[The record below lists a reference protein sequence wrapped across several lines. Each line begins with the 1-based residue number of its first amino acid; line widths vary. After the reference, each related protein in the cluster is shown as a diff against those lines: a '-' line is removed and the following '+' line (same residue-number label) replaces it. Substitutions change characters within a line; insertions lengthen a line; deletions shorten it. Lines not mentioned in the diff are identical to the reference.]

1 MTGHLLL
8 ALGLT
13 LGLLGGVLGLGR
25 LLGVRD
31 TPAAAVAGLHMLWWP
46 AALAGALVAP
56 AAGAWLVLGGA
67 VAGVGVLAVRRF
79 SGRTLAAVAG
89 FTAAGAPVWL
99 APPVFYDALVYHLGM
114 PWSWLVN
121 GSMAPVPHNLFS
133 HFPLAASVVFLGPV
147 RLGLPEAAAG
157 LHWACL
163 GLAAAAAAGLARR
176 LGAGRYAWTAGLC
189 TAASWHAL
197 WIAGVA
203 AVDQVVVLA
212 VAVAAAEMAASLAG
226 EEGKAWTAGL
236 ALGLALAVKY
246 TAAVPVVA
254 LLLALVVVRP
264 RRWRWAVGAGMV
276 AAGSSSFWYLRNLIT
291 TGNPVYPLF
300 WGLLGGRGWTAA
312 DDARYLATVREGVGG
327 WSSVLDGLL
336 QLVSPGRGL
345 GWWLA
350 VALLLAAAASWR
362 RRREPGVR
370 WLALAVALMAAGW
383 LATSHT
389 TRYALVLGPLVGAL
403 GALGLE
409 GLGRPARRVAVVG
422 LLLAAAAG
430 WVRWGAFTFG
440 ELGWMRWLPGPAAA
454 EDWRHRV
461 TVNDPL
467 PAYRAADRV
476 LPPSATLLIVAEGR
490 SWGCPRPHHASSAY
504 DTQLAQEVVEDSSSA
519 GEAATRLKALG
530 FSHMLVNLGELGR
543 LGGPPFRVL
552 DWHAPAAAARWRR
565 LLAVSRPVW
574 RGRLLELRELP

>member
-25 LLGVRD
+25 LLGAGDLPRA
-31 TPAAAVAGLHMLWWP
+31 TVAGLHLLWWP
-46 AALAGALVAP
+46 AALVGALVSP
-56 AAGAWLVLGGA
+56 AAAAWVVLGA
-67 VAGVGVLAVRRF
+67 AAAGVGALAVRRPA
-79 SGRTLAAVAG
+79 GRALAALAAFVV
-89 FTAAGAPVWL
+89 AGAPVWL

-114 PWSWLVN
+114 PWTWLAN

-147 RLGLPEAAAG
+147 RLGLPQAAAG

-176 LGAGRYAWTAGLC
+176 LGAGRHAWTAALC

-203 AVDQVVVLA
+203 AVDQVVVLG
-212 VAVAAAEMAASLAG
+212 VAVAAAEMAAVLGG
-226 EEGKAWTAGL
+226 EERGVRMAGL
-236 ALGLALAVKY
+236 AMGLALAVKY
-246 TAAVPVVA
+246 TAVVPVAA
-254 LLLALVVVRP
+254 LLLALVAVAP
-264 RRWRWAVGAGMV
+264 RRGRWAAGAGLI
-276 AAGSSSFWYLRNLIT
+276 AAASSSFWYLRNLLT
-291 TGNPVYPLF
+291 TQNPVYPLF
-300 WGLLGGRGWTAA
+300 WRLLGGRGWTVA

-327 WSSVLDGLL
+327 LSSVLDGLA
-336 QLVSPGRGL
+336 QLVNPARGL
-345 GWWLA
+345 GWWLPL
-350 VALLLAAAASWR
+350 ALLLAGTAAWSR
-362 RRREPGVR
+362 RRDPGVR
-370 WLALAVALMAAGW
+370 WLALAVALVVTGW

-409 GLGRPARRVAVVG
+409 GLGRTARRVAAAG

-430 WVRWGAFTFG
+430 WARWGAFTFG
-440 ELGWMRWLPGPAAA
+440 ELGWLHWMGGPAEA
-454 EDWRHRV
+454 ETWRHRV

-467 PAYRAADRV
+467 PAYRAADRL
-476 LPPSATLLIVAEGR
+476 LPASARLLIVAEGR

-504 DTQLAQEVVEDSSSA
+504 DTQLVQEVVEESSSA
-519 GEAATRLKALG
+519 GEAAARLRALG
-530 FSHMLVNLGELGR
+530 FSHVLINHGELER
-543 LGGPPFRVL
+543 LHGPPFHVL
-552 DWHAPAAAARWRR
+552 GWRDPEASGRWRR
-565 LLAVSRPVW
+565 LVAAGRPVW
-574 RGRLLELRELP
+574 RDRLVELRELP